1 MNEYV
6 IDNYRRLRP
15 ALFFL
20 PLILLAAIAWFL
32 FKHHALQADQYVEV
46 QRPAFMFINHH
57 LGQYPNIIY
66 NITQVGDA
74 LIFLSLL
81 SIFIV
86 YAPKLWEALL
96 SASLLSM
103 VLSSV
108 LKNLFL
114 VPRPAVALDNS
125 SFIIIGERAVGH
137 ASLPSGHSI
146 TVFTTLTVLMFAFMP
161 RKTGYKVLW
170 ILLTAVTGLLIAFT
184 RVGVGAHYP
193 LDVIIGS
200 IVGFISGL
208 SGIFISRNYKIW
220 AWVGNKKYHPVFI
233 GLMLVCF
240 VIVVSQIVSQHLI
253 IFYLACASLAFALYK
268 LVYAIIKK

>member
-6 IDNYRRLRP
+6 IDNYRRLKP
-15 ALFFL
+15 TLFLLPVILLGAIALF
-20 PLILLAAIAWFL
+20 L
-32 FKHHALQADQYVEV
+32 FEHNALQADRYVEV
-46 QRPAFMFINHH
+46 QKPAFYFINHH
-57 LGQYPNIIY
+57 LGQYPNLIY
-66 NITQVGDA
+66 NITQIGDA

-86 YAPKLWEALL
+86 YTPKLWEALL

-146 TVFTTLTVLMFAFMP
+146 TVFTTLTVLLFAFMP
-161 RKTGYKVLW
+161 QKPGYKLLW
-170 ILLTAVTGLLIAFT
+170 VFSVVITGFLIAFT

-193 LDVIIGS
+193 LDVVTGS

-208 SGIFISRNYKIW
+208 TGIFISRSSRIW

-233 GLMLVCF
+233 VLMLVCA
-240 VIVVSQIVSQHLI
+240 VILVSQIVSQNLL
-253 IFYLACASLAFALYK
+253 IFYLAFIVLAFALYK
-268 LVYAIIKK
+268 LVYAFIKK